1 MELRFHSCES
11 PEPETRNPEP
21 ETRNQKPETLNHF
34 QIKNYSPIM
43 TQVFVLQLEEDQY
56 APEFLDMLIQYLPE
70 AGKLRVQDRQNSNS
84 KLQTVA
90 GELLARYSVG
100 QYLGKPDQDINLVFG
115 EKGKPHIENLVN
127 VHFNISHSGH
137 YVVCAVSCNQIGI
150 DVERVRK
157 VNLRIAERFFS
168 PSEINDLMACE
179 EENRMHY
186 FITLWTIKESYLK
199 AIGRGLTQHLNSFT
213 IVKNGDI
220 YLLTGNMEAEGYGIE
235 TQQLEHDYMMA
246 VCVKLPYPPSGIGH
260 VTLNNIIKT
269 LPKYI

>member
-1 MELRFHSCES
+1 M
-11 PEPETRNPEP
+11 
-21 ETRNQKPETLNHF
+21 
-34 QIKNYSPIM
+34 IK
-43 TQVFVLQLEEDQY
+43 VFVLQLEEAQY
-56 APEFLDMLIQYLPE
+56 SPEFQDVLIQYLPE
-70 AGKLRVQDRQNSNS
+70 AGRLRVRDRQNLTS

-100 QYLGKPDQDINLVFG
+100 QFLGKPDQEINLVFG
-115 EKGKPHIENLVN
+115 EKGKPHIGNLSN

-137 YVVCAVSCNQIGI
+137 YVVCAVSSTEIGI

-168 PSEINDLMACE
+168 PSEIHDLMALPE
-179 EENRMHY
+179 ESRMHY

-213 IVKNGDI
+213 IVKNGDS
-220 YLLTGNMEAEGYGIE
+220 YLLTGNKEAEGYGIE
-235 TQQLEHDYMMA
+235 TQQLDHDYMMA
-246 VCVKLPYPPSGIGH
+246 VCAPLPYSPTTVRYIS
-260 VTLNNIIKT
+260 LNNIVTT